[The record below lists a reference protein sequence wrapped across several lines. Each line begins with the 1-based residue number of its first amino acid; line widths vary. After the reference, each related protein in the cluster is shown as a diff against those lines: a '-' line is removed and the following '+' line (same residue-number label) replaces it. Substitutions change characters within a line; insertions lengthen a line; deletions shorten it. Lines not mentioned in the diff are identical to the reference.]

1 MARSLSSAV
10 IVDPAEGIEIIESTH
25 PSPFPGVITMDP
37 PLQALEAAKKYQ
49 KDDDEVW
56 WSDGSKLEDGRIG
69 AAAVHLDKTL
79 AKWQSV
85 KKALGNKQKVF
96 DAKL

>member
-1 MARSLSSAV
+1 MVRSLSSV
-10 IVDPAEGIEIIESTH
+10 VTVDPAEGIEIIESTH

-56 WSDGSKLEDGRIG
+56 WSDESKFEDGRIG
-69 AAAVHLDKTL
+69 AVVIYLDKTL
-79 AKWQSV
+79 VKW
-85 KKALGNKQKVF
+85 
-96 DAKL
+96 